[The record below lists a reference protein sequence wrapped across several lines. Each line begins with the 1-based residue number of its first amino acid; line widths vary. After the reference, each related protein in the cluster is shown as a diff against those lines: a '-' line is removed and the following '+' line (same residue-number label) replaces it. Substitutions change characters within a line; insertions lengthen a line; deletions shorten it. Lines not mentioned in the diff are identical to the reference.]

1 MSVNLNEYQ
10 RVLFIS
16 SELIEPIQGLRAP
29 NVEYFMNS
37 LSALLGTTEINILI
51 SNIIERITYFYSNMN
66 YHFCFKKVTDMTDA
80 VAQTMVLTAFIPF
93 ASVSLIRKGVD
104 YLRLFI
110 EGNPEY
116 EQILRKSKGG
126 KDTSYYETTHSYSG
140 KDEVNTINTNK
151 SYVKNE
157 IQPINSIY
165 EQINNPSNKS
175 GSDITNEIDEEKT
188 HGLRID
194 MNNNSSTTYDNTTEY
209 ETITSSAKIKFY
221 KEFEGLIQYIRKEW
235 FDPYIIELS
244 CNNY

>member
-16 SELIEPIQGLRAP
+16 SELIEPIQGPRAP

-66 YHFCFKKVTDMTDA
+66 YHFCFKKITDMTDA
-80 VAQTMVLTAFIPF
+80 VSQTMVLTAFIPF
-93 ASVSLIRKGVD
+93 ASVSLMRKGVD

-116 EQILRKSKGG
+116 EQILRKNVSAHEDG
-126 KDTSYYETTHSYSG
+126 TYETTHAYSG
-140 KDEVNTINTNK
+140 KDSISNIATNK
-151 SYVKNE
+151 SYLKNE
-157 IQPINSIY
+157 AQPINASYIN
-165 EQINNPSNKS
+165 INNPSSKS
-175 GSDITNEIDEEKT
+175 GTDITNEVEEEKT

-194 MNNNSSTTYDNTTEY
+194 MNNNSSGHSGSTSEY
-209 ETITSSAKIKFY
+209 ETITSSARVKFY
-221 KEFEGLIQYIRKEW
+221 KDLEGLIQYIRKEW

>member
-37 LSALLGTTEINILI
+37 LSALLGTSEINILI

-66 YHFCFKKVTDMTDA
+66 YHFCFKKITDMTDA

-93 ASVSLIRKGVD
+93 ASVSLMRKGVD

-116 EQILRKSKGG
+116 AQILRKSKTG
-126 KDTSYYETTHSYSG
+126 KDSSKYDTIHAYSG
-140 KDEVNTINTNK
+140 KDSVTHVATNE
-151 SYVKNE
+151 SYIKNE
-157 IQPINSIY
+157 TQPINASY
-165 EQINNPSNKS
+165 DGINNPSSKS
-175 GSDITNEIDEEKT
+175 GSDITNEVDEEKT

-209 ETITSSAKIKFY
+209 ETITSSAKVKFY
-221 KEFEGLIQYIRKEW
+221 KEVEGLIQYIRKEW